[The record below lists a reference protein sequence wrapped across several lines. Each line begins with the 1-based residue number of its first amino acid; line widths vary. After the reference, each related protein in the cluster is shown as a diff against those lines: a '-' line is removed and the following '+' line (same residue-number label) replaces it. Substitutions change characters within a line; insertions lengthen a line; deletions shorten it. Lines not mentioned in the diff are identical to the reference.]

1 MHLQVCL
8 KIGPA
13 TPNGFPY
20 GSRSCSDYNWFLFR
34 GTSPFQANPDPR
46 SAIPQPSAD
55 PKESQSAPGETLA
68 APHRWPCHRGA
79 AGEGGGHTGSK
90 VWRPWPWHMGLS
102 DRVPLNP
109 LVKSSFLH
117 GFPMNITII
126 WGICRG
132 FQAHPHGLRSVHFKH
147 HSWHMLMTR
156 TSLKVGCPLN
166 CIIV

>member
-1 MHLQVCL
+1 
-8 KIGPA
+8 
-13 TPNGFPY
+13 
-20 GSRSCSDYNWFLFR
+20 
-34 GTSPFQANPDPR
+34 
-46 SAIPQPSAD
+46 
-55 PKESQSAPGETLA
+55 
-68 APHRWPCHRGA
+68 
-79 AGEGGGHTGSK
+79 
-90 VWRPWPWHMGLS
+90 MGLS
-102 DRVPLNP
+102 DRIPLNP

-166 CIIV
+166 CIDLTVDTKGWFIISRCLLLRLLLTFF